1 MGRVQSSLVLNDQMS
16 KVLGRINKAMGSVL
30 DSFEAVQ
37 RASGR
42 SFNTANI
49 AAARREIGAADA
61 ALNEMEQSYRDCN
74 DQQQHLN
81 KHIGQGTTAADG
93 LLGKIK
99 SIASAYLGMKAVKG
113 LVGLSDTTTQTT
125 ARLSMMND
133 GLQTTTELNNMI
145 YASAQRSRG
154 SYLATADAV
163 AKLGLMAGDAF
174 SSNKETIAFMEQ
186 VNKQFKIAGTNAQG
200 VDAAMLQLTQ
210 AMGSGVLRGEEYNS
224 ILEQAPNIIQA
235 IAKYMNVPKG
245 KLKDMAADGKITA
258 NIVKAAMFACADETN
273 AKFESMPK
281 TWSDIW
287 TSMQNRAIKALDP
300 VLAKIN
306 EMANSDDVQA
316 FTDNLIK
323 GFTMLSIAALN
334 VFNIIAKTASFFRTN
349 WSVMGPIIRG
359 IVAAFAAYNAVLL
372 VHKGILAVT
381 SAIKA
386 IQNVQE
392 YARAKAILSQAA
404 AHGINTKAVLAEAA
418 GHSANATA
426 LTGEAAAAGLA
437 AAGLTAQQVATAGA
451 TVAQTGL
458 NTAIWACPITW
469 VIALIIVLIVLIA
482 IFFEQVVGAVYW
494 LGALFKNVGL
504 WIANVSI
511 AIWNSIKNIGLWFA
525 NLGLAI
531 WQVIKNIGQYL
542 TNLGL
547 ATWAIIKN
555 VGLWFANLGIGIYNV
570 LGACANNVGV
580 AFNNAWCSVQEGF
593 WMMVDAIMQGLKSI
607 ADKAN
612 SVLGWMG
619 VNIDTSGF
627 DFASKKIDEI
637 NSKRE
642 DYRDISEAWQDGFNT
657 FAYDDISGKWNTEY
671 GSVGNAFNTNKIDWG
686 KGWSDGM
693 NTFDTFQ
700 SGWGSNAYNSGAEV
714 GRNIKSSITGIFDNM
729 LGKQGLGEDDT
740 GGLDPYGS
748 ALGDIAKNTGKTA
761 KNTGKSTEELSYLR
775 DIAER
780 EAINRFTTAEIKV
793 DLGGVTNN
801 VAANT
806 DLDGIISYLTDGV
819 AEALV
824 TASEGVY

>member
-16 KVLGRINKAMGSVL
+16 RVLGRINKAMGLVL

-49 AAARREIGAADA
+49 AAARREFGAANA
-61 ALNEMEQSYRDCN
+61 ALNEIEQSYRDCN
-74 DQQQHLN
+74 NQQQQLN
-81 KHIGQGTTAADG
+81 KHIGQGTTAAGG

-113 LVGLSDTTTQTT
+113 LVGLSDTITQTD

-133 GLQTTTELNNMI
+133 GLQTTAELNDMI

-186 VNKQFKIAGTNAQG
+186 VNKQFKIAGTSAQG
-200 VDAAMLQLTQ
+200 IDAAMLQLTQ

-235 IAKYMNVPKG
+235 IAKYMDVPKG
-245 KLKDMAADGKITA
+245 KLKDMAADGQITA
-258 NIVKAAMFACADETN
+258 DIVKAAMFACADETN

-287 TSMQNRAIKALDP
+287 TSMKNRAIKALDP
-300 VLAKIN
+300 LLAKIN
-306 EMANSDDVQA
+306 QLANSERVQR
-316 FTDNLIK
+316 TVNGLI
-323 GFTMLSIAALN
+323 
-334 VFNIIAKTASFFRTN
+334 RTF
-349 WSVMGPIIRG
+349 SVMSVVLAQVFDGVCAVYNFVADNWRWIRPVIMG
-359 IVAAFAAYNAVLL
+359 IVAALLLYKAAVFTITAIETIAAVAKGIFAAATMMQT
-372 VHKGILAVT
+372 GAT
-381 SAIKA
+381 FA
-386 IQNVQE
+386 
-392 YARAKAILSQAA
+392 
-404 AHGINTKAVLAEAA
+404 
-418 GHSANATA
+418 ATA
-426 LTGEAAAAGLA
+426 
-437 AAGLTAQQVATAGA
+437 AQY
-451 TVAQTGL
+451 GL

-504 WIANVSI
+504 WIANVAI

-531 WQVIKNIGQYL
+531 WQVIKNIGMWFA
-542 TNLGL
+542 NLGA

-555 VGLWFANLGIGIYNV
+555 TGLWFANLGMGIWNV
-570 LGACANNVGV
+570 LKACASNVGV
-580 AFNNAWCSVQEGF
+580 AFNNAWVFIQQGF
-593 WMMVDAIMQGLKSI
+593 WGMVNVIMQGLKSL
-607 ADKAN
+607 AN
-612 SVLGWMG
+612 MANKVLGWMG
-619 VNIDTSGF
+619 VNIDTSGL
-627 DFASKKIDEI
+627 DFAAKKIDEL
-637 NSKRE
+637 NSKKE
-642 DYRDISEAWQDGFNT
+642 SYTSIGDAWNEGFNT
-657 FAYDDISGKWNTEY
+657 FAYDSVSDAWNSHSY
-671 GSVGNAFNTNKIDWG
+671 GSVGDAFGTYDVDFG
-686 KGWSDGM
+686 KGWSEGM

-700 SGWGSNAYNSGAEV
+700 DGWGSSAYNKGAEV
-714 GRNIKSSITGIFDNM
+714 GRNIKSSVTGVFDNM
-729 LGKQGLGEDDT
+729 LGNLGLGEDGT

-748 ALGDIAKNTGKTA
+748 ALGDIAKNTGDTA

>member
-74 DQQQHLN
+74 NQQQQLN
-81 KHIGQGTTAADG
+81 RHIGQGTSAAGG

-113 LVGLSDTTTQTT
+113 LVGLSDTITQTD

-133 GLQTTTELNNMI
+133 GLQTTAELNDMI

-186 VNKQFKIAGTNAQG
+186 VNKQFKIAGTSAQG
-200 VDAAMLQLTQ
+200 IDAAMLQLTQ

-235 IAKYMNVPKG
+235 IAKYMDVPKG
-245 KLKDMAADGKITA
+245 KLKDMAADGQITA
-258 NIVKAAMFACADETN
+258 DIVKAAMFACADETN

-287 TSMQNRAIKALDP
+287 TSMKNRAIKALDP
-300 VLAKIN
+300 LLAKVNQLANSERVQRTVNGLIRTFSVMSVVLAQVFDGVCAVYN
-306 EMANSDDVQA
+306 FVA
-316 FTDNLIK
+316 DNW
-323 GFTMLSIAALN
+323 
-334 VFNIIAKTASFFRTN
+334 R
-349 WSVMGPIIRG
+349 WIRPVIMG
-359 IVAAFAAYNAVLL
+359 IVAALLLYKAAVFTITAIETIAAVAKGIFAAATMMQT
-372 VHKGILAVT
+372 GAT
-381 SAIKA
+381 FA
-386 IQNVQE
+386 
-392 YARAKAILSQAA
+392 
-404 AHGINTKAVLAEAA
+404 
-418 GHSANATA
+418 ATA
-426 LTGEAAAAGLA
+426 
-437 AAGLTAQQVATAGA
+437 AQY
-451 TVAQTGL
+451 GL

-494 LGALFKNVGL
+494 LGALFKNTGL

-531 WQVIKNIGQYL
+531 WQVIKNIGMWFA
-542 TNLGL
+542 NLGA

-555 VGLWFANLGIGIYNV
+555 TGLWFANLGMGIWNV
-570 LGACANNVGV
+570 LKACASNVGV
-580 AFNNAWCSVQEGF
+580 AFNNAWVFIQQGF
-593 WMMVDAIMQGLKSI
+593 WGMVNVIMQGLKSL
-607 ADKAN
+607 AN
-612 SVLGWMG
+612 MANKVLGWMG
-619 VNIDTSGF
+619 VNIDTSGL
-627 DFASKKIDEI
+627 DFAAKKIDEL
-637 NSKRE
+637 NSKKE
-642 DYRDISEAWQDGFNT
+642 SYTSIGDAWNEGFNT
-657 FAYDDISGKWNTEY
+657 FAYDSVSDAWNSHSY
-671 GSVGNAFNTNKIDWG
+671 GSVGDAFGTYDVDFG
-686 KGWSDGM
+686 KGWSEGM

-700 SGWGSNAYNSGAEV
+700 DGWGSSAYNKGAEV
-714 GRNIKSSITGIFDNM
+714 GRNIKSSVTGVFDNM
-729 LGKQGLGEDDT
+729 LGNLGLGEDGT

-748 ALGDIAKNTGKTA
+748 ALGDIAKNTGDTA

>member
-1 MGRVQSSLVLNDQMS
+1 MARVQSTLALNDQMS
-16 KVLGRINKAMGSVL
+16 RVLGRINKAMGSVL

-61 ALNEMEQSYRDCN
+61 ALKESIQSYRDCN
-74 DQQQHLN
+74 NQQQQLN
-81 KHIGQGTTAADG
+81 RHIGQGTSAAGG

-99 SIASAYLGMKAVKG
+99 SIASAYLGMKTVTG
-113 LVGLSDTTTQTT
+113 LVGLSDTITQTD

-133 GLQTTTELNNMI
+133 GLQTTAELNDMI

-186 VNKQFKIAGTNAQG
+186 VNKQFKIAGTSAAG
-200 VDAAMLQLTQ
+200 IDAAMLQLTQ

-235 IAKYMNVPKG
+235 IAKYLDVPKG
-245 KLKDMAADGKITA
+245 QLKEMAADGKITA
-258 NIVKAAMFACADETN
+258 DIVKAAMFACADETN

-287 TSMQNRAIKALDP
+287 TSMKNRAIKALDP

-306 EMANSDDVQA
+306 QLANSERVQRTVNGLLRA
-316 FTDNLIK
+316 FSVMAVVLAQVFDGVCAVYNFVADNWSWIGPIVMGIVGALLLYKTIM
-323 GFTMLSIAALN
+323 FIISAVEVAAT
-334 VFNIIAKTASFFRTN
+334 IAKLAYAAATGAQ
-349 WSVMGPIIRG
+349 
-359 IVAAFAAYNAVLL
+359 VAATTA
-372 VHKGILAVT
+372 
-381 SAIKA
+381 
-386 IQNVQE
+386 
-392 YARAKAILSQAA
+392 
-404 AHGINTKAVLAEAA
+404 
-418 GHSANATA
+418 ATA
-426 LTGEAAAAGLA
+426 
-437 AAGLTAQQVATAGA
+437 AQY
-451 TVAQTGL
+451 GL

-469 VIALIIVLIVLIA
+469 IIALVIVLIVLVA
-482 IFFEQVVGAVYW
+482 IFFEQVMGAIYW

-504 WIANVSI
+504 WIANVAI

-531 WQVIKNIGQYL
+531 WRVIKNIGMWFA
-542 TNLGL
+542 NLGS

-555 VGLWFANLGIGIYNV
+555 TGLWFANLGMGIWNV
-570 LGACANNVGV
+570 LKACASNVGV
-580 AFNNAWCSVQEGF
+580 AFNNAWVFIQQGF
-593 WMMVDAIMQGLKSI
+593 WGMVNVIMQGLKSL
-607 ADKAN
+607 AN
-612 SVLGWMG
+612 MANKVLGWMG
-619 VNIDTSGF
+619 VNIDTSGL
-627 DFASKKIDEI
+627 DFAAKKIDEL
-637 NSKRE
+637 NSKKE
-642 DYRDISEAWQDGFNT
+642 SYTSISDAWNDGFNT
-657 FAYDDISGKWNTEY
+657 FAYDSVSDAWNSHEY
-671 GSVGNAFNTNKIDWG
+671 GSVGDAFGTYDVDFG
-686 KGWSDGM
+686 KGWSEGM

-700 SGWGSNAYNSGAEV
+700 DGWGSNAYNAGAEV
-714 GRNIKSSITGIFDNM
+714 GRNVKGAVTGIFDDM
-729 LGKQGLGEDDT
+729 LGAF
-740 GGLDPYGS
+740 GGDNGAMGTDPYGS
-748 ALGDIAKNTGKTA
+748 ALGDIAKNTGDTA
-761 KNTGKSTEELSYLR
+761 KNTSKSNEELSYLR

-793 DLGGVTNN
+793 DMSGMSNRIDSN
-801 VAANT
+801 M
-806 DLDGIISYLTDGV
+806 DIDGIISYLTDGV

>member
-74 DQQQHLN
+74 NQQQQLN
-81 KHIGQGTTAADG
+81 RHIGQGTSAAGG

-113 LVGLSDTTTQTT
+113 LVGLSDTITQTD

-133 GLQTTTELNNMI
+133 GLQTTAELNDMI

-186 VNKQFKIAGTNAQG
+186 VNKQFKIAGTSAQG
-200 VDAAMLQLTQ
+200 IDAAMLQLTQ

-235 IAKYMNVPKG
+235 IAKYMDVPKG
-245 KLKDMAADGKITA
+245 KLKDMAADGQITA
-258 NIVKAAMFACADETN
+258 DIVKAAMFACADETN

-287 TSMQNRAIKALDP
+287 TSMKNRAIKALDP
-300 VLAKIN
+300 LLAKVNQLANSERVQRTVNGLIRTFSVMSVVLA
-306 EMANSDDVQA
+306 Q
-316 FTDNLIK
+316 
-323 GFTMLSIAALN
+323 
-334 VFNIIAKTASFFRTN
+334 VFDGVCAVYNFVADN
-349 WSVMGPIIRG
+349 WSWIRPVIMG
-359 IVAAFAAYNAVLL
+359 IVAALLLYKAAVFTITAIETIAAVAKGIFAAATMMQT
-372 VHKGILAVT
+372 GAT
-381 SAIKA
+381 FA
-386 IQNVQE
+386 
-392 YARAKAILSQAA
+392 
-404 AHGINTKAVLAEAA
+404 
-418 GHSANATA
+418 ATA
-426 LTGEAAAAGLA
+426 
-437 AAGLTAQQVATAGA
+437 AQH
-451 TVAQTGL
+451 GL

-469 VIALIIVLIVLIA
+469 VIALIIVLIVLVA

-494 LGALFKNVGL
+494 LGALFKNIGL

-531 WQVIKNIGQYL
+531 WQVIKNIGMWFA
-542 TNLGL
+542 NLGA

-555 VGLWFANLGIGIYNV
+555 TGLWFANLGMGIWNV
-570 LGACANNVGV
+570 LKACASNVGV
-580 AFNNAWCSVQEGF
+580 AFNNAWVFIQQGF
-593 WMMVDAIMQGLKSI
+593 WGMVNVIMQGLKSL
-607 ADKAN
+607 AN
-612 SVLGWMG
+612 MANKVLGWMG
-619 VNIDTSGF
+619 VNIDTSGL
-627 DFASKKIDEI
+627 DFAAKKIDEL
-637 NSKRE
+637 NSKKE
-642 DYRDISEAWQDGFNT
+642 SYTSIGDAWNEGFNT
-657 FAYDDISGKWNTEY
+657 FAYDSVSDAWNSHSY
-671 GSVGNAFNTNKIDWG
+671 GSVGDAFGTYDVDFG
-686 KGWSDGM
+686 KGWSEGM

-700 SGWGSNAYNSGAEV
+700 DGWGSSAYNKGAEV
-714 GRNIKSSITGIFDNM
+714 GRNIKSSVTGVFDNM
-729 LGKQGLGEDDT
+729 LGNLGLGEDGT
-740 GGLDPYGS
+740 GGLDPYGG
-748 ALGDIAKNTGKTA
+748 ALGDIAKNTGDTA

>member
-61 ALNEMEQSYRDCN
+61 ALNEMEESYRKCN
-74 DQQQHLN
+74 NQQDQLN
-81 KHIGQGTTAADG
+81 KRLGQGSSAANG

-99 SIASAYLGMKAVKG
+99 GIASAYLGMKGISG
-113 LVGLSDTTTQTT
+113 LVKLSDTITQTD

-133 GLQTTTELNNMI
+133 GLQTTAELNDMI

-186 VNKQFKIAGTNAQG
+186 VNKQFKIAGTSAQG
-200 VDAAMLQLTQ
+200 IDAAMLQLTQ

-235 IAKYMNVPKG
+235 IAKYMDVPKG
-245 KLKDMAADGKITA
+245 QLKEMAADGKITA
-258 NIVKAAMFACADETN
+258 DIVKAAMFACADETN

-287 TSMQNRAIKALDP
+287 TSMKNRAIKALDP

-306 EMANSDDVQA
+306 QLANSERVQRTVNGLLKA
-316 FTDNLIK
+316 FSVMAVVL
-323 GFTMLSIAALN
+323 AA
-334 VFNIIAKTASFFRTN
+334 VFDGVCAVYNFVADN
-349 WSVMGPIIRG
+349 WSWIGPIIMG
-359 IVAAFAAYNAVLL
+359 IVAALL
-372 VHKGILAVT
+372 IYKT
-381 SAIKA
+381 
-386 IQNVQE
+386 
-392 YARAKAILSQAA
+392 
-404 AHGINTKAVLAEAA
+404 AVLAITAIETIAA
-418 GHSANATA
+418 VAKGIFAAATA
-426 LTGEAAAAGLA
+426 L
-437 AAGLTAQQVATAGA
+437 QAGA
-451 TVAQTGL
+451 TFAATAAQYGL

-504 WIANVSI
+504 WIANVAI

-531 WQVIKNIGQYL
+531 WQVIKNIGMWFA
-542 TNLGL
+542 NLGS

-555 VGLWFANLGIGIYNV
+555 TGLWFANLGMGIWNV
-570 LGACANNVGV
+570 LKACANNVSV
-580 AFNNAWCSVQEGF
+580 AFNNAWVFIQQGF
-593 WMMVDAIMQGLKSI
+593 WGMVNVIMQGLKSL
-607 ADKAN
+607 AN
-612 SVLGWMG
+612 MANKVLGWMG
-619 VNIDTSGF
+619 VNIDTSGL
-627 DFASKKIDEI
+627 DFAAKKIDEL
-637 NSKRE
+637 NSKKE
-642 DYRDISEAWQDGFNT
+642 SYTSIGDAWSEGFNT
-657 FAYDDISGKWNTEY
+657 FAYDSVSDAWNSHSY
-671 GSVGNAFNTNKIDWG
+671 GSVGDAFGTYDVDFG
-686 KGWSDGM
+686 KGWSEGM

-700 SGWGSNAYNSGAEV
+700 DGWGSNAYNAGAEV
-714 GRNIKSSITGIFDNM
+714 GRNIKSSVTGVFDNV
-729 LGKQGLGEDDT
+729 LGKFGIGDT
-740 GGLDPYGS
+740 GAGTGSDFDYAGALD
-748 ALGDIAKNTGKTA
+748 DIGKNTGDTA
-761 KNTGKSTEELSYLR
+761 KNTGKSNEELSYLR

-793 DLGGVTNN
+793 DMTGMTNRIDSN
-801 VAANT
+801 M
-806 DLDGIISYLTDGV
+806 DIDGV
-819 AEALV
+819 ISHFTDSVEEALV
-824 TASEGVY
+824 TAAEGVY

>member
-74 DQQQHLN
+74 NQQQQLN
-81 KHIGQGTTAADG
+81 KHIGQGTTAAGG

-113 LVGLSDTTTQTT
+113 LVGLSDTITQTD

-133 GLQTTTELNNMI
+133 GLQTTAELNDMI

-186 VNKQFKIAGTNAQG
+186 VNKQFKIAGTSAQG
-200 VDAAMLQLTQ
+200 IDAAMLQLTQ

-235 IAKYMNVPKG
+235 IAKYLDVPKG
-245 KLKDMAADGKITA
+245 QLKEMAADGKITA
-258 NIVKAAMFACADETN
+258 DIVKAAMFACADETN

-287 TSMQNRAIKALDP
+287 TSMKNRAIKALDP

-306 EMANSDDVQA
+306 QLANSERVQRTVNGLLRSFSVMA
-316 FTDNLIK
+316 VVLAQVFDGVCAVYNFVADNWSWIGPIVMGIVGALLLYKTVMFII
-323 GFTMLSIAALN
+323 SAVEVAAT
-334 VFNIIAKTASFFRTN
+334 IAKLAYAAATGAQ
-349 WSVMGPIIRG
+349 
-359 IVAAFAAYNAVLL
+359 VAATTA
-372 VHKGILAVT
+372 
-381 SAIKA
+381 
-386 IQNVQE
+386 
-392 YARAKAILSQAA
+392 
-404 AHGINTKAVLAEAA
+404 
-418 GHSANATA
+418 ATA
-426 LTGEAAAAGLA
+426 
-437 AAGLTAQQVATAGA
+437 AQY
-451 TVAQTGL
+451 GL

-469 VIALIIVLIVLIA
+469 IIALVIVLIVLVA
-482 IFFEQVVGAVYW
+482 IFFEQVMGAIYW

-504 WIANVSI
+504 WIANVAI

-531 WQVIKNIGQYL
+531 WQVIKNIGMWFA
-542 TNLGL
+542 NLGS

-555 VGLWFANLGIGIYNV
+555 TGLWFANLGMGIWNV
-570 LGACANNVGV
+570 LKACASNVGV
-580 AFNNAWCSVQEGF
+580 AFNNAWVFIQQGF
-593 WMMVDAIMQGLKSI
+593 WGMVNVIMQGLKSL
-607 ADKAN
+607 AN
-612 SVLGWMG
+612 MANKVLGWMG
-619 VNIDTSGF
+619 VNIDTSGL
-627 DFASKKIDEI
+627 DFAAKKIDEL
-637 NSKRE
+637 NSKKE
-642 DYRDISEAWQDGFNT
+642 SYTSISDAWNEGFNT
-657 FAYDDISGKWNTEY
+657 FAYDSVSDAWNSHSY
-671 GSVGNAFNTNKIDWG
+671 GSVGDVFGTYDVDFG
-686 KGWSDGM
+686 KGWSEGM

-700 SGWGSNAYNSGAEV
+700 DGWGSSAYNKGAEV
-714 GRNIKSSITGIFDNM
+714 GRNIKSSVTGVFDNM
-729 LGKQGLGEDDT
+729 LGKLGLGEDGT
-740 GGLDPYGS
+740 GGLDPYGG
-748 ALGDIAKNTGKTA
+748 ALGDIAKNTGDTA

>member
-74 DQQQHLN
+74 NQQQQLN
-81 KHIGQGTTAADG
+81 KHIGQGTTAAGG

-113 LVGLSDTTTQTT
+113 LVGLSDTITQTD

-133 GLQTTTELNNMI
+133 GLQTTAELNDMI

-186 VNKQFKIAGTNAQG
+186 VNKQFKIAGTSTQG
-200 VDAAMLQLTQ
+200 IDAAMLQLTQ

-235 IAKYMNVPKG
+235 IAKYMDVPKG
-245 KLKDMAADGKITA
+245 KLKDMAADGQITA
-258 NIVKAAMFACADETN
+258 DIVKAAMFACADETN

-287 TSMQNRAIKALDP
+287 TSMKNRAIKALDP
-300 VLAKIN
+300 LLAKVNQLANSERVQRTVNGLIRTFSVMSVVLA
-306 EMANSDDVQA
+306 Q
-316 FTDNLIK
+316 
-323 GFTMLSIAALN
+323 
-334 VFNIIAKTASFFRTN
+334 VFDGVCAVYNFVADN
-349 WSVMGPIIRG
+349 WSRIRPVIMG
-359 IVAAFAAYNAVLL
+359 IVAALLLYKAAVFTITAIETIAAVAKGIFAAATMMQT
-372 VHKGILAVT
+372 GAT
-381 SAIKA
+381 FA
-386 IQNVQE
+386 
-392 YARAKAILSQAA
+392 
-404 AHGINTKAVLAEAA
+404 
-418 GHSANATA
+418 ATA
-426 LTGEAAAAGLA
+426 
-437 AAGLTAQQVATAGA
+437 AQY
-451 TVAQTGL
+451 GL

-494 LGALFKNVGL
+494 LGALFKNIGL

-531 WQVIKNIGQYL
+531 WQVIKNIGMWFA
-542 TNLGL
+542 NLGA

-555 VGLWFANLGIGIYNV
+555 TGLWFAKLGMGIWNV
-570 LGACANNVGV
+570 LKACASNVGV
-580 AFNNAWCSVQEGF
+580 AFNNAWVFIQQGF
-593 WMMVDAIMQGLKSI
+593 WGMVNVIMQGLKSL
-607 ADKAN
+607 AN
-612 SVLGWMG
+612 MANKVLGWMG
-619 VNIDTSGF
+619 VNIDTSGL
-627 DFASKKIDEI
+627 DFAAKKIDEL
-637 NSKRE
+637 NSKKE
-642 DYRDISEAWQDGFNT
+642 SYTSIGDAWNEGFNT
-657 FAYDDISGKWNTEY
+657 FAYDSVSDAWNSHSY
-671 GSVGNAFNTNKIDWG
+671 GSVGDAFGTYDVDFG
-686 KGWSDGM
+686 KGWSEGM

-700 SGWGSNAYNSGAEV
+700 DGWGSSAYNKGAEV
-714 GRNIKSSITGIFDNM
+714 GRNIKSSVTGVFDNM
-729 LGKQGLGEDDT
+729 LGNLGLGEDGT

-748 ALGDIAKNTGKTA
+748 ALGDIAKNTGDTA

>member
-16 KVLGRINKAMGSVL
+16 RVLGRINKAMGSVL

-74 DQQQHLN
+74 NQQQQLN
-81 KHIGQGTTAADG
+81 RRIGQGTSAAGG

-99 SIASAYLGMKAVKG
+99 SIASAYLGMKAVTG
-113 LVGLSDTTTQTT
+113 LVGLSDTITQTD

-133 GLQTTTELNNMI
+133 GLQTTAELNDMI

-186 VNKQFKIAGTNAQG
+186 VNKQFKIAGTSAAG
-200 VDAAMLQLTQ
+200 IDAAMLQLTQ

-235 IAKYMNVPKG
+235 IAKYLDVPKG
-245 KLKDMAADGKITA
+245 QLKEMAADGKITA
-258 NIVKAAMFACADETN
+258 DIVKAAMFACADETN

-287 TSMQNRAIKALDP
+287 TSMKNRAIKALDP

-306 EMANSDDVQA
+306 QLANSERVQRTVNGLLRA
-316 FTDNLIK
+316 FSVMAVVLAQVFDGVCAVYNFVADNWSWIGPIVMGIVGALLLYKTVMFII
-323 GFTMLSIAALN
+323 SAVEVAAT
-334 VFNIIAKTASFFRTN
+334 IAKLAYAAATGAQ
-349 WSVMGPIIRG
+349 
-359 IVAAFAAYNAVLL
+359 VAATTA
-372 VHKGILAVT
+372 
-381 SAIKA
+381 
-386 IQNVQE
+386 
-392 YARAKAILSQAA
+392 
-404 AHGINTKAVLAEAA
+404 
-418 GHSANATA
+418 ATA
-426 LTGEAAAAGLA
+426 
-437 AAGLTAQQVATAGA
+437 AQY
-451 TVAQTGL
+451 GL

-469 VIALIIVLIVLIA
+469 IIALVIVLIVLVA
-482 IFFEQVVGAVYW
+482 IFFEQVMGAIYW

-504 WIANVSI
+504 WIANVAI

-531 WQVIKNIGQYL
+531 WQVIKNIGMWFA
-542 TNLGL
+542 NLGA

-555 VGLWFANLGIGIYNV
+555 TGLWFANLGMGIWNV
-570 LGACANNVGV
+570 LKACASNVGV
-580 AFNNAWCSVQEGF
+580 AFNNAWVFIQQGF
-593 WMMVDAIMQGLKSI
+593 WGMVNVIMQGLKSL
-607 ADKAN
+607 AN
-612 SVLGWMG
+612 MANKVLGWMG
-619 VNIDTSGF
+619 VNIDTSGL
-627 DFASKKIDEI
+627 DFAAKKIDEL
-637 NSKRE
+637 NSKKE
-642 DYRDISEAWQDGFNT
+642 SYTSIGDAWNEGFNT
-657 FAYDDISGKWNTEY
+657 FAYDSVSDAWNSHSY
-671 GSVGNAFNTNKIDWG
+671 GSVGDAFGTYDVDFG
-686 KGWSDGM
+686 KGWSEGM

-700 SGWGSNAYNSGAEV
+700 DGWGSNAYNAGAEV
-714 GRNIKSSITGIFDNM
+714 GRNVKGAVTGIFDDM
-729 LGKQGLGEDDT
+729 LGAF
-740 GGLDPYGS
+740 GGDNGAMGTDPYGS
-748 ALGDIAKNTGKTA
+748 ALGDIAKNTGDTA
-761 KNTGKSTEELSYLR
+761 KNTSKSNEELSYLR

-780 EAINRFTTAEIKV
+780 EAINRFTTAEIRV
-793 DLGGVTNN
+793 DMSGMSNRIDSN
-801 VAANT
+801 M
-806 DLDGIISYLTDGV
+806 DIDGIISYLTDGV

>member
-37 RASGR
+37 RASGK

-49 AAARREIGAADA
+49 AQARKELGAADA
-61 ALNEMEQSYRDCN
+61 ALNEMEESYRKCN
-74 DQQQHLN
+74 NQQDQLN
-81 KHIGQGTTAADG
+81 KRLGQGSSAANG

-99 SIASAYLGMKAVKG
+99 GLASAYLGMKGLSG
-113 LVGLSDTTTQTT
+113 LVNLSDTITQTD

-133 GLQTTTELNNMI
+133 GLQTTAELNDMI

-174 SSNKETIAFMEQ
+174 SSNQETIAFMEQ
-186 VNKQFKIAGTNAQG
+186 VNKQFKIAGTSAAG
-200 VDAAMLQLTQ
+200 IDAAMLQLTQ

-235 IAKYMNVPKG
+235 IAEYMDVPKG
-245 KLKDMAADGKITA
+245 QLKEMAADGKITA
-258 NIVKAAMFACADETN
+258 DIVKAAMFACADETN

-287 TSMQNRAIKALDP
+287 TSMKNRAIKALDP

-306 EMANSDDVQA
+306 QLANSERVQRTVNGLINA
-316 FTDNLIK
+316 FSVMSVVLASIFDGVCAVYNFVSDNWSWISPIIMGIVGALLLYK
-323 GFTMLSIAALN
+323 AAVFTITAIETIAA
-334 VFNIIAKTASFFRTN
+334 VAK
-349 WSVMGPIIRG
+349 G
-359 IVAAFAAYNAVLL
+359 IFAA
-372 VHKGILAVT
+372 
-381 SAIKA
+381 
-386 IQNVQE
+386 
-392 YARAKAILSQAA
+392 
-404 AHGINTKAVLAEAA
+404 
-418 GHSANATA
+418 ATA
-426 LTGEAAAAGLA
+426 MQTGATFA
-437 AAGLTAQQVATAGA
+437 ATA
-451 TVAQTGL
+451 AQYGL

-504 WIANVSI
+504 WIANVAI

-531 WQVIKNIGQYL
+531 WQVIKNIGMWFA
-542 TNLGL
+542 NLGSSV
-547 ATWAIIKN
+547 WAIIKN
-555 VGLWFANLGIGIYNV
+555 TGLWFANLGMGIWSV
-570 LGACANNVGV
+570 LKAACNNVGV
-580 AFNNAWCSVQEGF
+580 AFNNAWVSVQIGF
-593 WMMVDAIMQGLKSI
+593 WSMLNSIMQGLKSL
-607 ADKAN
+607 AEKAN
-612 SVLGWMG
+612 KCLGWMG
-619 VNIDTSGF
+619 VNIDTSGL
-627 DFASKKIDEI
+627 DFASKKIDEL
-637 NSKRE
+637 NSKKE
-642 DYRDISEAWQDGFNT
+642 SYTSISDAWADGFNT
-657 FAYDDISGKWNTEY
+657 FAYDSVSDAWNSHEY
-671 GSVGNAFNTNKIDWG
+671 GSVGDAFGTYDVDFG
-686 KGWSDGM
+686 KGWSEGM
-693 NTFDTFQ
+693 STFDTFQ
-700 SGWGSNAYNSGAEV
+700 DGWGSSAYNAGAAA
-714 GRNIKSSITGIFDNM
+714 GANIKSSVTGIFDDM
-729 LGKQGLGEDDT
+729 LGGLGTGENGAMGTGFDYAGALDDI
-740 GGLDPYGS
+740 G
-748 ALGDIAKNTGKTA
+748 KNTGDTA
-761 KNTGKSTEELSYLR
+761 DNTSKSNEELSYLR

-780 EAINRFTTAEIKV
+780 DAINRFTTAEVHV

>member
-1 MGRVQSSLVLNDQMS
+1 MARVQSSLVLNDQMS
-16 KVLGRINKAMGSVL
+16 RVLGRINKAMGL
-30 DSFEAVQ
+30 TLNSFEAVQ
-37 RASGR
+37 RASGK
-42 SFNTANI
+42 SFDTSNI
-49 AAARREIGAADA
+49 NAARRSI
-61 ALNEMEQSYRDCN
+61 NEVNTILRGVEESYRDCN
-74 DQQQHLN
+74 NQQQQLN
-81 KHIGQGTTAADG
+81 KHIGQGTTAAGG

-99 SIASAYLGMKAVKG
+99 SIASAYLGMKAVTG
-113 LVGLSDTTTQTT
+113 LVGLSDTITQTD

-133 GLQTTTELNNMI
+133 GLQTTAELNDMI

-186 VNKQFKIAGTNAQG
+186 VNKQFKIAGTSAAG
-200 VDAAMLQLTQ
+200 IDAAMLQLTQ

-235 IAKYMNVPKG
+235 IAKYLDVPKG
-245 KLKDMAADGKITA
+245 QLKEMAADGKITA
-258 NIVKAAMFACADETN
+258 DIVKAAMFACADETN

-287 TSMQNRAIKALDP
+287 TSMKNRAIKALDP

-306 EMANSDDVQA
+306 QLANSERVQRTVNGLLRA
-316 FTDNLIK
+316 FSVMAVVLAQVFDGVCAVYNFVADNWSWIGPIVMGIIGALLLYKTVMFII
-323 GFTMLSIAALN
+323 SAVEVAAT
-334 VFNIIAKTASFFRTN
+334 IAKLAYAAATGAQ
-349 WSVMGPIIRG
+349 
-359 IVAAFAAYNAVLL
+359 VAATTA
-372 VHKGILAVT
+372 
-381 SAIKA
+381 
-386 IQNVQE
+386 
-392 YARAKAILSQAA
+392 
-404 AHGINTKAVLAEAA
+404 
-418 GHSANATA
+418 ATA
-426 LTGEAAAAGLA
+426 
-437 AAGLTAQQVATAGA
+437 AQY
-451 TVAQTGL
+451 GL

-469 VIALIIVLIVLIA
+469 IIALVIVLIVLVA
-482 IFFEQVVGAVYW
+482 IFFEQVMGAIYW

-504 WIANVSI
+504 WIANVAI

-531 WQVIKNIGQYL
+531 WQVIKNIGMWFA
-542 TNLGL
+542 NLGS

-555 VGLWFANLGIGIYNV
+555 TGLWFANLGMGIWNV
-570 LGACANNVGV
+570 LKACASNVGV
-580 AFNNAWCSVQEGF
+580 AFNNAWVFIQQGF
-593 WMMVDAIMQGLKSI
+593 WGMVNVIMQGLKSL
-607 ADKAN
+607 AN
-612 SVLGWMG
+612 MANKVLGWMG
-619 VNIDTSGF
+619 VNIDTSGL
-627 DFASKKIDEI
+627 DFAAKKIDEL
-637 NSKRE
+637 NSKKE
-642 DYRDISEAWQDGFNT
+642 SYTSISDAWN
-657 FAYDDISGKWNTEY
+657 SHEY
-671 GSVGNAFNTNKIDWG
+671 GSVGDAFGTYDVDFG
-686 KGWSDGM
+686 KGWSEGM

-700 SGWGSNAYNSGAEV
+700 DGWGSSAYNKGAEV
-714 GRNIKSSITGIFDNM
+714 GRNIKSSVTGVFDNM
-729 LGKQGLGEDDT
+729 LGNLGLGEDGT

-748 ALGDIAKNTGKTA
+748 ALGDIAKNTGDTA

>member
-74 DQQQHLN
+74 NQQQQLN
-81 KHIGQGTTAADG
+81 KRIGQGTTAAGG

-113 LVGLSDTTTQTT
+113 LVGLSDTITQTD

-133 GLQTTTELNNMI
+133 GLQTTAELNDMI

-186 VNKQFKIAGTNAQG
+186 VNKQFKIAGTSTQG
-200 VDAAMLQLTQ
+200 IDAAMLQLTQ

-235 IAKYMNVPKG
+235 IAKYMDVPKG
-245 KLKDMAADGKITA
+245 KLKDMAADGQITA
-258 NIVKAAMFACADETN
+258 DIVKAAMFACADETN

-287 TSMQNRAIKALDP
+287 TSMKNRAIKALDP
-300 VLAKIN
+300 LLAKVNQLANSERVQRTVNGLIRTFSVMSVVLAQVFDGVCAVYN
-306 EMANSDDVQA
+306 FVA
-316 FTDNLIK
+316 DNW
-323 GFTMLSIAALN
+323 
-334 VFNIIAKTASFFRTN
+334 N
-349 WSVMGPIIRG
+349 WIRPVIMG
-359 IVAAFAAYNAVLL
+359 IVAALLLYKAAVFTITAIETIAAVAKGIFAAATMMQT
-372 VHKGILAVT
+372 GAT
-381 SAIKA
+381 FA
-386 IQNVQE
+386 
-392 YARAKAILSQAA
+392 
-404 AHGINTKAVLAEAA
+404 
-418 GHSANATA
+418 ATA
-426 LTGEAAAAGLA
+426 
-437 AAGLTAQQVATAGA
+437 AQY
-451 TVAQTGL
+451 GL

-469 VIALIIVLIVLIA
+469 VIALIIVLIVLVA

-494 LGALFKNVGL
+494 LGALFKNIGL

-531 WQVIKNIGQYL
+531 WQVIKNIGMWFA
-542 TNLGL
+542 NLGA

-555 VGLWFANLGIGIYNV
+555 TGLWFANLGMGIWNV
-570 LGACANNVGV
+570 LKACASNVGV
-580 AFNNAWCSVQEGF
+580 AFNNAWVFIQQGF
-593 WMMVDAIMQGLKSI
+593 WGMVNVIMQGLKSL
-607 ADKAN
+607 AN
-612 SVLGWMG
+612 MANKVLGWMG
-619 VNIDTSGF
+619 VNIDTSGL
-627 DFASKKIDEI
+627 DFAAKKIDEL
-637 NSKRE
+637 NSKKE
-642 DYRDISEAWQDGFNT
+642 SYTSIGDAWNEGFNT
-657 FAYDDISGKWNTEY
+657 FAYDSVSDAWNSHSY
-671 GSVGNAFNTNKIDWG
+671 GSVGDAFGTYDVDFG
-686 KGWSDGM
+686 KGWSEGM

-700 SGWGSNAYNSGAEV
+700 DGWGSSAYNKGAEV
-714 GRNIKSSITGIFDNM
+714 GRNIKSSVTGVFDNM
-729 LGKQGLGEDDT
+729 LGNLGLGEDGT

-748 ALGDIAKNTGKTA
+748 ALGDIAKNTGDTA

>member
-1 MGRVQSSLVLNDQMS
+1 MARVQSSLVLNDQMS

-61 ALNEMEQSYRDCN
+61 ALKESIQSYRDCN
-74 DQQQHLN
+74 NQQQQLN
-81 KHIGQGTTAADG
+81 RHIGQGTSAAGG

-99 SIASAYLGMKAVKG
+99 SIASAYLGMKAVTG
-113 LVGLSDTTTQTT
+113 LVGLSDTITQTD

-133 GLQTTTELNNMI
+133 GLQTTAELNDMI

-186 VNKQFKIAGTNAQG
+186 VNKQFKIAGTSAAG
-200 VDAAMLQLTQ
+200 IDAAMLQLTQ

-235 IAKYMNVPKG
+235 IAKYLDVPKG
-245 KLKDMAADGKITA
+245 QLKEMAADGKITA
-258 NIVKAAMFACADETN
+258 DIVKAAMFACADETN

-287 TSMQNRAIKALDP
+287 TSMKNRAIKALDP

-306 EMANSDDVQA
+306 QLANSERVQRTVNGLLRA
-316 FTDNLIK
+316 FSVMAVVLAQVFDGVCAVYNFVADNWSWIGPIVMGIVGALLLYKTVMFII
-323 GFTMLSIAALN
+323 SAVEVAAT
-334 VFNIIAKTASFFRTN
+334 IAKLAYAAATGAQ
-349 WSVMGPIIRG
+349 
-359 IVAAFAAYNAVLL
+359 VAATTA
-372 VHKGILAVT
+372 
-381 SAIKA
+381 
-386 IQNVQE
+386 
-392 YARAKAILSQAA
+392 
-404 AHGINTKAVLAEAA
+404 
-418 GHSANATA
+418 ATA
-426 LTGEAAAAGLA
+426 
-437 AAGLTAQQVATAGA
+437 AQY
-451 TVAQTGL
+451 GL

-469 VIALIIVLIVLIA
+469 IIALVIVLIVLVA
-482 IFFEQVVGAVYW
+482 IFFEQVMGAIYW

-504 WIANVSI
+504 WIANVAI

-531 WQVIKNIGQYL
+531 WQVIKNIGMWFA
-542 TNLGL
+542 NLGS

-555 VGLWFANLGIGIYNV
+555 TGLWFANLGMGIWNV
-570 LGACANNVGV
+570 LKACASNVGV
-580 AFNNAWCSVQEGF
+580 AFNNAWVFIQQGF
-593 WMMVDAIMQGLKSI
+593 WGMVNVIMQGLKSL
-607 ADKAN
+607 AN
-612 SVLGWMG
+612 MANKVLGWMG
-619 VNIDTSGF
+619 VNIDTSGL
-627 DFASKKIDEI
+627 DFAAKKIDEL
-637 NSKRE
+637 NSKKE
-642 DYRDISEAWQDGFNT
+642 SYTSIGDAWNEGFNT
-657 FAYDDISGKWNTEY
+657 FAYDSVSDAWNSHSY
-671 GSVGNAFNTNKIDWG
+671 GSVGDAFGTYDVDFG
-686 KGWSDGM
+686 KGWSEGM

-700 SGWGSNAYNSGAEV
+700 DGWGSSAYNKGAEV
-714 GRNIKSSITGIFDNM
+714 GRNIKSSVTGVFDNM
-729 LGKQGLGEDDT
+729 LGNLGLGEDGT

-748 ALGDIAKNTGKTA
+748 ALGDIAKNTGDTA

>member
-49 AAARREIGAADA
+49 AQARKELGAADA
-61 ALNEMEQSYRDCN
+61 ALNEMEESYRKCN
-74 DQQQHLN
+74 NQQDQLN
-81 KHIGQGTTAADG
+81 KRLGQGSSAANG

-99 SIASAYLGMKAVKG
+99 GLASAYLGMKGLSG
-113 LVGLSDTTTQTT
+113 LVNLSDTITQTD

-133 GLQTTTELNNMI
+133 GLQTTAELNDMI

-174 SSNKETIAFMEQ
+174 SSNQETIAFMEQ
-186 VNKQFKIAGTNAQG
+186 VNKQFKIAGTSAAG
-200 VDAAMLQLTQ
+200 IDAAMLQLTQ

-235 IAKYMNVPKG
+235 IAEYMDVPKG
-245 KLKDMAADGKITA
+245 QLKEMAADGKITA
-258 NIVKAAMFACADETN
+258 DIVKAAMFACADETN

-287 TSMQNRAIKALDP
+287 TSMKNRAIKALDP

-306 EMANSDDVQA
+306 QLANSERVQRTVNGLINA
-316 FTDNLIK
+316 FSVMSVVLASIFDGVCAVYNFVSDNWSWISPIIMGIVGALLLYK
-323 GFTMLSIAALN
+323 AAVFTITAIETIAA
-334 VFNIIAKTASFFRTN
+334 VAK
-349 WSVMGPIIRG
+349 G
-359 IVAAFAAYNAVLL
+359 IFAA
-372 VHKGILAVT
+372 
-381 SAIKA
+381 
-386 IQNVQE
+386 
-392 YARAKAILSQAA
+392 
-404 AHGINTKAVLAEAA
+404 
-418 GHSANATA
+418 ATA
-426 LTGEAAAAGLA
+426 MQTGATFA
-437 AAGLTAQQVATAGA
+437 ATA
-451 TVAQTGL
+451 AQYGL

-494 LGALFKNVGL
+494 LGALFKNIGL
-504 WIANVSI
+504 WIANVAI

-531 WQVIKNIGQYL
+531 WQVIKNIGMWFA
-542 TNLGL
+542 NLGL
-547 ATWAIIKN
+547 SVWAIIKN
-555 VGLWFANLGIGIYNV
+555 TGLWFANLGMGIWSV
-570 LGACANNVGV
+570 LKAACNNVGV
-580 AFNNAWCSVQEGF
+580 AFNNAWVSVQVGF
-593 WMMVDAIMQGLKSI
+593 WSMLNSIMQGLKSL
-607 ADKAN
+607 AEKAN
-612 SVLGWMG
+612 KCLGWMG
-619 VNIDTSGF
+619 VNIDTSGL
-627 DFASKKIDEI
+627 DFASKKIDEL
-637 NSKRE
+637 NSKKE
-642 DYRDISEAWQDGFNT
+642 SYTSISDAWADGFNT
-657 FAYDDISGKWNTEY
+657 FAYDSVSDAWNSHEY
-671 GSVGNAFNTNKIDWG
+671 GSVGDAFGTYDVDFG
-686 KGWSDGM
+686 KGWSEGM
-693 NTFDTFQ
+693 STFDTFQ
-700 SGWGSNAYNSGAEV
+700 DGWGSSAYNAGAAA
-714 GRNIKSSITGIFDNM
+714 GANIKSSVTGIFDDM
-729 LGKQGLGEDDT
+729 LGGLGTGENGAMGTGFDYAGALDDI
-740 GGLDPYGS
+740 G
-748 ALGDIAKNTGKTA
+748 KNTGDTA
-761 KNTGKSTEELSYLR
+761 DNTSKSNEELSYLR

-780 EAINRFTTAEIKV
+780 DAINRFTTAEVHV

>member
-37 RASGR
+37 RASGK

-49 AAARREIGAADA
+49 AQARKELGAADA
-61 ALNEMEQSYRDCN
+61 ALNEMEESYRKCN
-74 DQQQHLN
+74 NQQDQLN
-81 KHIGQGTTAADG
+81 KRLGQGSSAANG

-99 SIASAYLGMKAVKG
+99 GLASAYLGMKGLSG
-113 LVGLSDTTTQTT
+113 LVNLSDTITQTD

-133 GLQTTTELNNMI
+133 GLQTTAELNGMI

-174 SSNKETIAFMEQ
+174 SSNQETIAFMEQ
-186 VNKQFKIAGTNAQG
+186 VNKQFKIAGTSAAG
-200 VDAAMLQLTQ
+200 IDAAMLQLTQ

-235 IAKYMNVPKG
+235 IAEYMDVPKG
-245 KLKDMAADGKITA
+245 QLKEMAADGKITA
-258 NIVKAAMFACADETN
+258 DIVKAAMFACADETN

-287 TSMQNRAIKALDP
+287 TSMKNRAIKALDP

-306 EMANSDDVQA
+306 QLANSERVQRTVNGLINA
-316 FTDNLIK
+316 FSVMSVVLASIFDGVCAVYNFVSDNWSWISPIIMGIVGALLLYK
-323 GFTMLSIAALN
+323 AAVFTITAIETIAA
-334 VFNIIAKTASFFRTN
+334 VAK
-349 WSVMGPIIRG
+349 G
-359 IVAAFAAYNAVLL
+359 IFAA
-372 VHKGILAVT
+372 
-381 SAIKA
+381 
-386 IQNVQE
+386 
-392 YARAKAILSQAA
+392 
-404 AHGINTKAVLAEAA
+404 
-418 GHSANATA
+418 ATA
-426 LTGEAAAAGLA
+426 MQTGATFA
-437 AAGLTAQQVATAGA
+437 ATA
-451 TVAQTGL
+451 AQYGL

-504 WIANVSI
+504 WIANVAI

-531 WQVIKNIGQYL
+531 WQVIKNIGMWFA
-542 TNLGL
+542 NLGSSV
-547 ATWAIIKN
+547 WAIIKN
-555 VGLWFANLGIGIYNV
+555 TGLWFANLGMGIWSV
-570 LGACANNVGV
+570 LKAACNNVGV
-580 AFNNAWCSVQEGF
+580 AFNNAWVSVQIGF
-593 WMMVDAIMQGLKSI
+593 WSMLNSIMQGLKSL
-607 ADKAN
+607 AEKAN
-612 SVLGWMG
+612 KCLGWMG
-619 VNIDTSGF
+619 VNIDTSGL
-627 DFASKKIDEI
+627 DFASKKIDEL
-637 NSKRE
+637 NSKKE
-642 DYRDISEAWQDGFNT
+642 SYTSISDAWADGFNT
-657 FAYDDISGKWNTEY
+657 FAYDSVSDAWNSHEY
-671 GSVGNAFNTNKIDWG
+671 GSVGDAFGTYDVDFG
-686 KGWSDGM
+686 KGWSEGM
-693 NTFDTFQ
+693 STFDTFQ
-700 SGWGSNAYNSGAEV
+700 DGWGSSAYNAGAAA
-714 GRNIKSSITGIFDNM
+714 GANIKSSVTGIFDDM
-729 LGKQGLGEDDT
+729 LGGLGTGENGAMGTGFDYAGALDDI
-740 GGLDPYGS
+740 G
-748 ALGDIAKNTGKTA
+748 KNTGDTA
-761 KNTGKSTEELSYLR
+761 DNTSKSNEELSYLR

-780 EAINRFTTAEIKV
+780 DAINRFTTAEVHV

>member
-16 KVLGRINKAMGSVL
+16 RVLGRINKAMGSVL

-74 DQQQHLN
+74 NQQQQLN
-81 KHIGQGTTAADG
+81 RHIGQGTSAAGG

-99 SIASAYLGMKAVKG
+99 SIASAYLGMKTVTG
-113 LVGLSDTTTQTT
+113 LVGLSDTITQTD

-133 GLQTTTELNNMI
+133 GLQTTAELNDMI

-186 VNKQFKIAGTNAQG
+186 VNKQFKIAGTSAAG
-200 VDAAMLQLTQ
+200 IDAAMLQLTQ

-235 IAKYMNVPKG
+235 IAKYLDVPKG
-245 KLKDMAADGKITA
+245 QLKEMAADGKITA
-258 NIVKAAMFACADETN
+258 DIVKAAMFACADETN

-287 TSMQNRAIKALDP
+287 TSMKNRAIKALDP

-306 EMANSDDVQA
+306 QLANSERVQRTVNGLLRA
-316 FTDNLIK
+316 FSVMAVVLAQVFDGVCAVYNFVADNWSWIGPIVMGIVGALLLYKTVMFII
-323 GFTMLSIAALN
+323 SAVEVAAT
-334 VFNIIAKTASFFRTN
+334 IAKLAYAAATGAQ
-349 WSVMGPIIRG
+349 
-359 IVAAFAAYNAVLL
+359 VAATTA
-372 VHKGILAVT
+372 
-381 SAIKA
+381 
-386 IQNVQE
+386 
-392 YARAKAILSQAA
+392 
-404 AHGINTKAVLAEAA
+404 
-418 GHSANATA
+418 ATA
-426 LTGEAAAAGLA
+426 
-437 AAGLTAQQVATAGA
+437 AQY
-451 TVAQTGL
+451 GL

-469 VIALIIVLIVLIA
+469 IIALVIVLIVLVA
-482 IFFEQVVGAVYW
+482 IFFEQVMGAIYW

-504 WIANVSI
+504 WIANVAI

-531 WQVIKNIGQYL
+531 WQVIKNIGMWFA
-542 TNLGL
+542 NLGA

-555 VGLWFANLGIGIYNV
+555 TGLWFANLGMGIWNV
-570 LGACANNVGV
+570 LKACASNVGV
-580 AFNNAWCSVQEGF
+580 AFNNAWVFIQQGF
-593 WMMVDAIMQGLKSI
+593 WGMVNVIMQGLKSL
-607 ADKAN
+607 AN
-612 SVLGWMG
+612 MANKVLGWMG
-619 VNIDTSGF
+619 VNIDTSGL
-627 DFASKKIDEI
+627 DFAAKKIDEL
-637 NSKRE
+637 NSKKE
-642 DYRDISEAWQDGFNT
+642 SYTSIGDAWNEGFNT
-657 FAYDDISGKWNTEY
+657 FAYDSVSDAWNSHSY
-671 GSVGNAFNTNKIDWG
+671 GSVGDAFGTYDVDFG
-686 KGWSDGM
+686 KGWSEGM

-700 SGWGSNAYNSGAEV
+700 DGWGSNAYDAGAEV
-714 GRNIKSSITGIFDNM
+714 GRNVKGAVTGIFDDM
-729 LGKQGLGEDDT
+729 LGAF
-740 GGLDPYGS
+740 GGDNGAMGTDPYGS
-748 ALGDIAKNTGKTA
+748 ALGDIAKNTGDTA
-761 KNTGKSTEELSYLR
+761 KNTSKSNEELSYLR

-780 EAINRFTTAEIKV
+780 EAINRFTTAEIRV
-793 DLGGVTNN
+793 DMSGMSNRIDSN
-801 VAANT
+801 M
-806 DLDGIISYLTDGV
+806 DIDGIISYLTDGV